1 MTEKKQSTP
10 WKDRPTAEKTAL
22 IIGWG
27 VVALIM
33 VYWFLPSKPAPTAPS
48 QSIVSE
54 VQPPTAQH
62 TRASAQALTS
72 ATQYLSQL
80 DNAMAEGI
88 HILKAN
94 QLPEL
99 AAHSQVFKSLLEN
112 GHVQFGRSVFQPLG
126 RCSAAA
132 VFANSWWQAQVSAVR
147 RGGTES
153 IPGSIQSNLDEYKIN
168 QAECL
173 KSADPSLDTTATT
186 QNDKSAG
193 DSECL
198 TTFTM
203 DSETKELVAKAKPAH
218 CKT

>member
-1 MTEKKQSTP
+1 MTEKKTES
-10 WKDRPTAEKTAL
+10 WKDRPVAEKTAL

-33 VYWFLPSKPAPTAPS
+33 VYWFLPSKSAPTEPS

-99 AAHSQVFKSLLEN
+99 AAHSQVFKSLLEA

-132 VFANSWWQAQVSAVR
+132 VFANSWWQAQISASR
-147 RGGTES
+147 QGGTES
-153 IPGSIQSNLDEYKIN
+153 VPGSIQSSLDEYSMN
-168 QAECL
+168 RGECL
-173 KSADPSLDTTATT
+173 KQADPSTNVASVIEKHTHKTESTL
-186 QNDKSAG
+186 
-193 DSECL
+193 EC
-198 TTFTM
+198 
-203 DSETKELVAKAKPAH
+203 
-218 CKT
+218 